1 MPSKL
6 FKKIGKFRSLLW
18 FTAILLLAIYI
29 VFGYKYKVIYNT
41 GESMEPHHSHR
52 EWLIL
57 ERAPSNKNWVPDR
70 YDVVVF
76 HNGGEKLTKRVI
88 GLPGDTVEIKNGYI
102 FLNGKK
108 LEEPYG
114 KGNITYYIEDEEI
127 RAKKPENEWLFLND
141 YKSIQKVPEGCFWA
155 IGDNR
160 PYSWF
165 GIGKI
170 RDIIGVSLL

>member
-1 MPSKL
+1 
-6 FKKIGKFRSLLW
+6 
-18 FTAILLLAIYI
+18 
-29 VFGYKYKVIYNT
+29 
-41 GESMEPHHSHR
+41 MEPHHSHR

-57 ERAPSNKNWVPDR
+57 ERAPSSKNWAPDR

-88 GLPGDTVEIKNGYI
+88 GLPGDTVEIRNGYI

-114 KGNITYYIEDEEI
+114 KGNITYYIEDEET
-127 RAKKPENEWLFLND
+127 RVGKPQNEWLLFNECE
-141 YKSIQKVPEGCFWA
+141 SIQKVPEGYFWA

-160 PYSWF
+160 SYSWF
-165 GIGKI
+165 GVGKI
-170 RDIIGVSLL
+170 SDIIGVSLL

>member
-1 MPSKL
+1 MFNKL
-6 FKKIGKFRSLLW
+6 FKKMGQFRSLLW
-18 FTAILLLAIYI
+18 FVAMLLLGMYI
-29 VFGYKYKVIYNT
+29 VFGHKYKVVYNV
-41 GESMEPHHSHR
+41 GRSMEPYHDHQ

-57 ERAPSNKNWVPDR
+57 ERAPSDKNWTPDR

-76 HNGGEKLTKRVI
+76 YNGGEKLTKRVI
-88 GLPGDTVEIKNGYI
+88 GLPGDTVEIRHGYI

-114 KGNITYYIEDEEI
+114 KGNITYYIEDEET
-127 RAKKPENEWLFLND
+127 RAEKPENEWLFFND

>member
-1 MPSKL
+1 M
-6 FKKIGKFRSLLW
+6 GKFRSLLW

-52 EWLIL
+52 EWIIL
-57 ERAPSNKNWVPDR
+57 ERAPSGKNWVPDR

-114 KGNITYYIEDEEI
+114 KGNITYYIEDEET
-127 RAKKPENEWLFLND
+127 RTGKSQNEWLFLNE
-141 YKSIQKVPEGCFWA
+141 YKSIQKVPEGHFWA

-165 GIGKI
+165 GVGKI
-170 RDIIGVSLL
+170 SDIIGVSLL

>member
-1 MPSKL
+1 M
-6 FKKIGKFRSLLW
+6 GKFRALLW
-18 FTAILLLAIYI
+18 FTAILLFAIYI

-57 ERAPSNKNWVPDR
+57 ERAPSSKNWAPDR

-88 GLPGDTVEIKNGYI
+88 GLPGDTVEIRNGYI

-114 KGNITYYIEDEEI
+114 KGNITYYIEDEET
-127 RAKKPENEWLFLND
+127 RVGKPQNEWLLFNECE
-141 YKSIQKVPEGCFWA
+141 SIQKVPEGYFWA

-160 PYSWF
+160 SYSWF
-165 GIGKI
+165 GVGKI
-170 RDIIGVSLL
+170 SDIIGVSLL

>member
-1 MPSKL
+1 MHSKL

-114 KGNITYYIEDEEI
+114 KGNITYYTEDEEI

-141 YKSIQKVPEGCFWA
+141 YKSIQKVPEGHFWA

-165 GIGKI
+165 GVGKI
-170 RDIIGVSLL
+170 SDIIGVSLL